1 MAIINHL
8 ATKFI
13 LDTPIST
20 QQFQRAC
27 RLQYFFYLHSLNRS
41 LQNLSHKIFSIQEVM
56 LVIRSILV
64 HWKRSE
70 SIYIDTG
77 RLLHNPFL
85 MSPTNCRT
93 CMVVIAMQ
101 HWYLYKSI
109 MQDTIF
115 RTLPT
120 KMIKLETTQILTYNT
135 KHAKHNHNLS

>member
-64 HWKRSE
+64 HWKRSLF
-70 SIYIDTG
+70 IVTLGDFI
-77 RLLHNPFL
+77 HIPFL
-85 MSPTNCRT
+85 VSPSNCPSHQNYKIRNYL
-93 CMVVIAMQ
+93 Q
-101 HWYLYKSI
+101 HQALQSI
-109 MQDTIF
+109 MGSDMRCYSCYYALF
-115 RTLPT
+115 RKSEQQFQFLL
-120 KMIKLETTQILTYNT
+120 LER
-135 KHAKHNHNLS
+135 